1 MFFNHFVQAPPNS
14 CTVAS
19 LHCICYHICSK
30 AITAKSTSRYFHFF
44 HCDFHNSTALFLMWK
59 QKFLTV
65 YFMSMQPNYCKY
77 SIAAALIINCFLF
90 FFFLFLLK
98 HSKQWVKL
106 FVKVS
111 KQLSLN
117 KFVYFLFIWLNIIQ
131 FLTNSQLIHYYKLQ
145 TIIYCNCKA
154 RIHNLSRSA

>member
-1 MFFNHFVQAPPNS
+1 MFLFFQSFLYRHLQTAVQLRLFI
-14 CTVAS
+14 AS
-19 LHCICYHICSK
+19 VTHICSK
-30 AITAKSTSRYFHFF
+30 AITAKSISRYFHFF

-59 QKFLTV
+59 QKLLTV

-77 SIAAALIINCFLF
+77 SIVAASIIVSSVFFLF
-90 FFFLFLLK
+90 FSLFFFLFLLK

-117 KFVYFLFIWLNIIQ
+117 KLVLYFLFVSSYITY
-131 FLTNSQLIHYYKLQ
+131 FLTN
-145 TIIYCNCKA
+145 
-154 RIHNLSRSA
+154 